1 MRQIL
6 PIFWLIILLS
16 SLAFA
21 QEKKVVLLAEGF
33 YFDPLVFDP
42 TESLNGAGVFNLWES
57 NEDVTG
63 VYIPVNLALH
73 QSLIRWKID
82 STQGFE
88 FGLQAA
94 AFTQF
99 EISHVG
105 DGTYL
110 GGMVNVDYRATGFIN
125 YYKNRWS
132 YRLRLFHISSHLADD
147 YIFRNDITSITPNTL
162 NYEQIDLTTSFD
174 QGPLRFYGGIGYI
187 FTPNSIRARFSSQFG
202 FQYRQANRDEN
213 FIRLLFGLDVK
224 IFEENNYRPNYRGGI
239 GVEMGQPRKPHI
251 ALLFDIY
258 NGHLPYSTLEFR
270 QVTWFGI
277 SAIVLPKRLIKSVK

>member
-1 MRQIL
+1 M
-6 PIFWLIILLS
+6 
-16 SLAFA
+16 AFA

-33 YFDPLVFDP
+33 YFDPLIFDP

-132 YRLRLFHISSHLADD
+132 YCFWC
-147 YIFRNDITSITPNTL
+147 YN
-162 NYEQIDLTTSFD
+162 LT
-174 QGPLRFYGGIGYI
+174 
-187 FTPNSIRARFSSQFG
+187 FT
-202 FQYRQANRDEN
+202 
-213 FIRLLFGLDVK
+213 
-224 IFEENNYRPNYRGGI
+224 
-239 GVEMGQPRKPHI
+239 
-251 ALLFDIY
+251 
-258 NGHLPYSTLEFR
+258 YSTWSNYAFSKNWKGRTED
-270 QVTWFGI
+270 W
-277 SAIVLPKRLIKSVK
+277 